1 MPEAS
6 AYTPP
11 SREPAEIAE
20 RLSAY
25 IARNKAHAHRYVEG
39 EADTPMIQFGY
50 MAGLYLHIRRLE
62 HQMRCF
68 ILFLAAQL
76 IARGL
81 VRPAPLTLWQRGTSD
96 HTGPSPL
103 IRRQDRELRALLANT
118 PRLCTFSITTPVI
131 EGGKRR
137 SKRRVK
143 SQYKLLPDS
152 LKPVDARHLLARYGR
167 LSRVLLRADVLATR
181 LAGRA
186 LTVRLE
192 AEQTLSSRMLC
203 KTQLCNAGPGSEASV
218 IRVSGPVSAVRDFA
232 PHHARDDKTALPAE
246 DPSAGWGPRLN
257 TGKEPG
263 PTLRHGY
270 LPSQVSAE
278 TAQRGSQKPAASDW
292 MPGGQPAPSE
302 PPRGVRQN
310 NNPTNPLYLQS
321 LHSWLAPEP
330 LWESAKDL
338 DDEREDLTALHMMA
352 TEGVTAA
359 GFPPGPD
366 PKFQLPSFEAWKP
379 PDPPQIRTF

>member
-1 MPEAS
+1 
-6 AYTPP
+6 
-11 SREPAEIAE
+11 
-20 RLSAY
+20 
-25 IARNKAHAHRYVEG
+25 
-39 EADTPMIQFGY
+39 MIQFGY

-76 IARGL
+76 IERGL
-81 VRPAPLTLWQRGTSD
+81 VKSAPLTLWRRGTSD
-96 HTGPSPL
+96 HTGPSPM
-103 IRRQDRELRALLANT
+103 IRRQDRELRALLADT
-118 PRLCTFSITTPVI
+118 PRLSTFSITTPVI

-152 LKPVDARHLLARYGR
+152 LKPIDARHLLARYER

-192 AEQTLSSRMLC
+192 AEQPLSSRMLC
-203 KTQLCNAGPGSEASV
+203 KTQLCNAGPGSEVSV
-218 IRVSGPVSAVRDFA
+218 NRVSGPVSAVRDFA
-232 PHHARDDKTALPAE
+232 PHRARDDKTALPAD

-257 TGKEPG
+257 AGKEPS
-263 PTLRHGY
+263 PTLGHGY
-270 LPSQVSAE
+270 LPSQVSA
-278 TAQRGSQKPAASDW
+278 ASQH
-292 MPGGQPAPSE
+292 
-302 PPRGVRQN
+302 
-310 NNPTNPLYLQS
+310 PTNPLYLQS

-338 DDEREDLTALHMMA
+338 EDEREDLTALHMMA
-352 TEGVTAA
+352 TESLQAA

-366 PKFQLPSFEAWKP
+366 PKLQLPSFEAWKP
-379 PDPPQIRTF
+379 PDPPQVRFI

>member
-50 MAGLYLHIRRLE
+50 MAGLYMHIRRLE
-62 HQMRCF
+62 HQIRCF

-76 IARGL
+76 IERGL
-81 VRPAPLTLWQRGTSD
+81 VKPAPLKRWQRGTSD
-96 HTGPSPL
+96 HTGPSPM
-103 IRRQDRELRALLANT
+103 IRRQDRELRALLADT

-192 AEQTLSSRMLC
+192 STGNSRPSSATPSPLWGEGIGVRGYETSASSTVPDAAPQPHP
-203 KTQLCNAGPGSEASV
+203 KPFSFPG
-218 IRVSGPVSAVRDFA
+218 RR
-232 PHHARDDKTALPAE
+232 RALPSHHRESGNSLEPVLCGQNVRENNSKRRDA
-246 DPSAGWGPRLN
+246 AGQ
-257 TGKEPG
+257 T
-263 PTLRHGY
+263 
-270 LPSQVSAE
+270 S
-278 TAQRGSQKPAASDW
+278 
-292 MPGGQPAPSE
+292 
-302 PPRGVRQN
+302 
-310 NNPTNPLYLQS
+310 PLYLQS

-338 DDEREDLTALHMMA
+338 EDERDDLTALHMMA
-352 TEGVTAA
+352 TESLTAA

-366 PKFQLPSFEAWKP
+366 PKLQLPRFEAWKP
-379 PDPPQIRTF
+379 PDLPNIHLL

>member
-1 MPEAS
+1 M
-6 AYTPP
+6 
-11 SREPAEIAE
+11 
-20 RLSAY
+20 
-25 IARNKAHAHRYVEG
+25 
-39 EADTPMIQFGY
+39 
-50 MAGLYLHIRRLE
+50 
-62 HQMRCF
+62 
-68 ILFLAAQL
+68 
-76 IARGL
+76 
-81 VRPAPLTLWQRGTSD
+81 
-96 HTGPSPL
+96 
-103 IRRQDRELRALLANT
+103 IRRQDRELRALLADT
-118 PRLCTFSITTPVI
+118 PRLCTFSIITPVI

-137 SKRRVK
+137 FKRRVK

-152 LKPVDARHLLARYGR
+152 LKPVDARHLLARYRR

-192 AEQTLSSRMLC
+192 AEHPLSSRMLC
-203 KTQLCNAGPGSEASV
+203 KTQLCNAGPGSEVSV
-218 IRVSGPVSAVRDFA
+218 NRVSGPVSAVRDFA
-232 PHHARDDKTALPAE
+232 PHRARDDKTALPAD

-257 TGKEPG
+257 AGKEQG
-263 PTLRHGY
+263 PTLGHGY